1 MGVEFV
7 HKVMELTVAI
17 VEIKSYVRELEKEN
31 ERLKAQNETL
41 VNLLK
46 VKKY

>member
-7 HKVMELTVAI
+7 HQVMELTAAI
-17 VEIKSYVRELEKEN
+17 VKIKSYVRELEKEN

-46 VKKY
+46 